1 MEQYD
6 YDTKKAK
13 ILAKFQELKSHGNK
27 ITLNDCLDEEDKEF
41 YKSRFIKEPE
51 PEQDWLEIEDIDLK
65 YLNKFY
71 KKANKLKKENL
82 SDIKVIS
89 TSEGKYFGF
98 TYTENE
104 KEIKIFL
111 MGQDVITEDES
122 GVHELGLCELN

>member
-13 ILAKFQELKSHGNK
+13 ILAKFEELKSYGKNF
-27 ITLNDCLDEEDKEF
+27 TLNDCLDEEDKIAL
-41 YKSRFIKEPE
+41 KNRLKKVEPD
-51 PEQDWLEIEDIDLK
+51 QDWLEIEDIDLK

-82 SDIKVIS
+82 SDLEVIS

-104 KEIKIFL
+104 KEVKIFL
-111 MGQDVITEDES
+111 MEHDVITEDES
-122 GVHELGLCELN
+122 GVHELGLYELK